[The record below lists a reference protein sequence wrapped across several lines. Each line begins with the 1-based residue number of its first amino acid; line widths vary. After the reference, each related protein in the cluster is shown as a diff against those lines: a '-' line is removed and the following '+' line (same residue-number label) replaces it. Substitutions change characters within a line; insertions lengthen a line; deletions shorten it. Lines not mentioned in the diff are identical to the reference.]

1 MVPIG
6 SFSGKLIEQRKRAQ
20 PLESIE
26 LADESE
32 GADRYNK
39 CTWVTTAEVRPAS
52 PRQDRERIS
61 LNFEMASINLHQF
74 AFSATLGRCDP
85 SVSASG
91 GSTATLLLS
100 GLAACAIAQLMKNDL
115 SVRGRR
121 EKLSDM
127 AIAHFLGFRDRVKRK
142 GLDTHPL
149 SNSSCGNIT
158 FSS

>member
-1 MVPIG
+1 MNP
-6 SFSGKLIEQRKRAQ
+6 RAPRIDTTNAHGLLQ
-20 PLESIE
+20 PKC
-26 LADESE
+26 
-32 GADRYNK
+32 DRGPS
-39 CTWVTTAEVRPAS
+39 R
-52 PRQDRERIS
+52 DRERIS
-61 LNFEMASINLHQF
+61 LNFEMASINLNQS

-149 SNSSCGNIT
+149 SNSFCGNIT

>member
-6 SFSGKLIEQRKRAQ
+6 SFSEKLIEHRKRAQ
-20 PLESIE
+20 HLESIE

-39 CTWVTTAEVRPAS
+39 CTWVITAEVRPAG

-61 LNFEMASINLHQF
+61 LNFEMASINLRQS
-74 AFSATLGRCDP
+74 AFSATLGPCDL
-85 SVSASG
+85 SASAPV
-91 GSTATLLLS
+91 GSTAKLLLM
-100 GLAACAIAQLMKNDL
+100 GLAACAIAQLRKNDL

-121 EKLSDM
+121 EKLSM
-127 AIAHFLGFRDRVKRK
+127 AIAHFLGFHDRVKRK

-149 SNSSCGNIT
+149 SNASCGNIT